1 PTMCS
6 LSRCLHELTSRQPV
20 EEFHQLVSLST
31 LHTLLTSQPD
41 GSDLTAGQR
50 PISGKQPA
58 VLIDLGDSLRWICG
72 PRTGW
77 LCGCDWRGLRLNLAA
92 RLRDFQASLFLPMP
106 LLPGD
111 GGASHCDKLDW
122 AAEQRGRKHRVA
134 TIIRYLRELQ
144 PAAGAQA
151 QQTWPRPAFSLWL
164 PPPGLV
170 TALRFCLRRLEV
182 PCQQSLDSRLAECAR
197 ISTNIGCRAIASDSP
212 LCWLLQPPN
221 RSLLLL
227 NSLSPAGG
235 RAFHGYQ
242 QLQMRQALLPRL
254 CGLLGLSADRLP
266 MLACLLTDRFL
277 PADCLQKLHLE
288 LAPEC
293 SSEPRQARLR
303 SVALAVAKIVAGFSS
318 PDAVDEA
325 LKLLEPHAASE
336 EERSGLRRQIEAGL
350 AFYGPCCSPA
360 TAQDPKSPPAPVD
373 ACIEGHK
380 FDPWLVSRAKEL
392 HLSGRLHPWVAQV
405 LHYREVRIELGFEDP
420 PQPEAAELDD
430 RLELT
435 VDLFAD
441 IRARAYLLLYDIR
454 RAEEDINCSAAAV
467 RETVCRQERGLTTST
482 VLMTT
487 ARFEKGLKQL
497 ELPLCAELWGRVG
510 QAGDGV
516 RTTAFLA
523 CMHGWRLADPLCA
536 QPLLDPAAVPPGLFL
551 PLSVLRC
558 LLLPPPCKPLL
569 QPFELHALLATLLLG
584 CDADAPEAPGLDANA
599 VAAAVIADA
608 SEPPPTLRGLQLAS
622 LFAAGLDTAVFV
634 SDACGR
640 VSPEVVNSVAAGF
653 LAFDGRRFQRLL
665 RLADHG
671 RAPPLLLCE
680 GSPERLDAFE
690 SALAALFRSLSP
702 VGGPCF
708 QKPRLCQPAKPGS
721 AQRPQPEMQRLSGPE
736 GRGGGRGR
744 GLRPLEMS
752 LPAPQPPPAVRCYP
766 AGQLRVAGH
775 PVSSW
780 DASRLS
786 CPPPPTSAAATAAV
800 ISAKKPTTQLIP
812 SGAEGNMNS
821 YGGAGFHSGPRKQ
834 RNKSAFRPLRLSDV
848 GPPRKSQQQQQ
859 RQQNPPAGPQTAP
872 LQDERLL
879 RLQQLLPGPPGS
891 PEDVEEKFIKAI
903 GRGLVIG

>member
-1 PTMCS
+1 LQPAMVDAGVSSRLRETRRLVLDEAARQRRHRRALEALEADNFQADPHADLRVSKLAPKFSDEASSFGPSRDALGGVAASADGKKSRKAKAAGGSGAVGTLGGRLRRNFAALLEEELARRAQLPGASASGSAATPYELAQVGPSRLPPRHFCAVCGLLGPHTCVVCGTRFCSASCYSTHQDTRCLNSPQPTMCS

-551 PLSVLRC
+551 PLS
-558 LLLPPPCKPLL
+558 
-569 QPFELHALLATLLLG
+569 
-584 CDADAPEAPGLDANA
+584 
-599 VAAAVIADA
+599 
-608 SEPPPTLRGLQLAS
+608 
-622 LFAAGLDTAVFV
+622 
-634 SDACGR
+634 
-640 VSPEVVNSVAAGF
+640 
-653 LAFDGRRFQRLL
+653 
-665 RLADHG
+665 
-671 RAPPLLLCE
+671 
-680 GSPERLDAFE
+680 
-690 SALAALFRSLSP
+690 
-702 VGGPCF
+702 
-708 QKPRLCQPAKPGS
+708 
-721 AQRPQPEMQRLSGPE
+721 
-736 GRGGGRGR
+736 
-744 GLRPLEMS
+744 
-752 LPAPQPPPAVRCYP
+752 
-766 AGQLRVAGH
+766 
-775 PVSSW
+775 
-780 DASRLS
+780 
-786 CPPPPTSAAATAAV
+786 
-800 ISAKKPTTQLIP
+800 
-812 SGAEGNMNS
+812 
-821 YGGAGFHSGPRKQ
+821 
-834 RNKSAFRPLRLSDV
+834 
-848 GPPRKSQQQQQ
+848 
-859 RQQNPPAGPQTAP
+859 
-872 LQDERLL
+872 
-879 RLQQLLPGPPGS
+879 
-891 PEDVEEKFIKAI
+891 
-903 GRGLVIG
+903 

>member
-1 PTMCS
+1 PAMVDAGVSSRLRETRRLVLDEAARQRRHRRALEALEADNFQADPHADLRVSKLAPKFSDEASSFGPSRDSLGGVAASADGEHFGPRLNLVLLAHPTWSSWPHLTWSSWPHLTWSSWPHLTWSSWPHLTWSSWPHPTWSCWSHLTWSCWPHLTWSSWPHLTWSSSWPHLTWSSWPHLTWSSWPHLTWSSHLLVLLTPPALPWCLSKKSRKAKAAGGSGAVGTLGGRLRRNFAALLEEELARRAQLPGAAASGSTATPYELAQVGPSRLPPRHFCAVCGLLGPHTCVVCGTRFCSASCYSTHQDTRCLKYSVSAPAEPCVRSPTAAPLYSNPQPTMCS

-31 LHTLLTSQPD
+31 LHTLLTSKPD

-50 PISGKQPA
+50 PINGKQPA

-122 AAEQRGRKHRVA
+122 AAEQRGRKQRVA

-164 PPPGLV
+164 PPPGLI

-197 ISTNIGCRAIASDSP
+197 ISANIGCRAIASDSP

-221 RSLLLL
+221 RSLLQL
-227 NSLSPAGG
+227 NSLGPAGG

-303 SVALAVAKIVAGFSS
+303 SVALAVAKVVAGFSS

-392 HLSGRLHPWVAQV
+392 HLSGQLHPWVAQV

-467 RETVCRQERGLTTST
+467 R
-482 VLMTT
+482 
-487 ARFEKGLKQL
+487 
-497 ELPLCAELWGRVG
+497 
-510 QAGDGV
+510 
-516 RTTAFLA
+516 
-523 CMHGWRLADPLCA
+523 
-536 QPLLDPAAVPPGLFL
+536 
-551 PLSVLRC
+551 
-558 LLLPPPCKPLL
+558 
-569 QPFELHALLATLLLG
+569 
-584 CDADAPEAPGLDANA
+584 
-599 VAAAVIADA
+599 
-608 SEPPPTLRGLQLAS
+608 
-622 LFAAGLDTAVFV
+622 
-634 SDACGR
+634 
-640 VSPEVVNSVAAGF
+640 
-653 LAFDGRRFQRLL
+653 
-665 RLADHG
+665 
-671 RAPPLLLCE
+671 
-680 GSPERLDAFE
+680 
-690 SALAALFRSLSP
+690 
-702 VGGPCF
+702 
-708 QKPRLCQPAKPGS
+708 
-721 AQRPQPEMQRLSGPE
+721 
-736 GRGGGRGR
+736 
-744 GLRPLEMS
+744 
-752 LPAPQPPPAVRCYP
+752 
-766 AGQLRVAGH
+766 
-775 PVSSW
+775 
-780 DASRLS
+780 
-786 CPPPPTSAAATAAV
+786 
-800 ISAKKPTTQLIP
+800 
-812 SGAEGNMNS
+812 
-821 YGGAGFHSGPRKQ
+821 
-834 RNKSAFRPLRLSDV
+834 
-848 GPPRKSQQQQQ
+848 
-859 RQQNPPAGPQTAP
+859 
-872 LQDERLL
+872 
-879 RLQQLLPGPPGS
+879 
-891 PEDVEEKFIKAI
+891 
-903 GRGLVIG
+903 

>member
-1 PTMCS
+1 LQPAMVDAGVSSRLRETRRLVLDEAARQRRHRRALEALEADNFQADPHADLRVSKLAPKFSDEASSFGPSRDALGGVAASADGKKSRKAKAAGGSGAVGTLGGRLRRNFAALLEEELARRAQLPGASASGSAATPYELAQVGPSRLPPRHFCAVCGLLGPHTCVVCGTRFCSASCYSTHQDTRCLNSPQPTMCS

-254 CGLLGLSADRLP
+254 
-266 MLACLLTDRFL
+266 
-277 PADCLQKLHLE
+277 
-288 LAPEC
+288 
-293 SSEPRQARLR
+293 
-303 SVALAVAKIVAGFSS
+303 
-318 PDAVDEA
+318 
-325 LKLLEPHAASE
+325 HAASE

-551 PLSVLRC
+551 PLS
-558 LLLPPPCKPLL
+558 
-569 QPFELHALLATLLLG
+569 
-584 CDADAPEAPGLDANA
+584 
-599 VAAAVIADA
+599 
-608 SEPPPTLRGLQLAS
+608 
-622 LFAAGLDTAVFV
+622 
-634 SDACGR
+634 
-640 VSPEVVNSVAAGF
+640 
-653 LAFDGRRFQRLL
+653 
-665 RLADHG
+665 
-671 RAPPLLLCE
+671 
-680 GSPERLDAFE
+680 
-690 SALAALFRSLSP
+690 
-702 VGGPCF
+702 
-708 QKPRLCQPAKPGS
+708 
-721 AQRPQPEMQRLSGPE
+721 
-736 GRGGGRGR
+736 
-744 GLRPLEMS
+744 
-752 LPAPQPPPAVRCYP
+752 
-766 AGQLRVAGH
+766 
-775 PVSSW
+775 
-780 DASRLS
+780 
-786 CPPPPTSAAATAAV
+786 
-800 ISAKKPTTQLIP
+800 
-812 SGAEGNMNS
+812 
-821 YGGAGFHSGPRKQ
+821 
-834 RNKSAFRPLRLSDV
+834 
-848 GPPRKSQQQQQ
+848 
-859 RQQNPPAGPQTAP
+859 
-872 LQDERLL
+872 
-879 RLQQLLPGPPGS
+879 
-891 PEDVEEKFIKAI
+891 
-903 GRGLVIG
+903 

>member
-1 PTMCS
+1 

-31 LHTLLTSQPD
+31 LHTLLTSKPD

-50 PISGKQPA
+50 PINGKQPA

-92 RLRDFQASLFLPMP
+92 RLRDFQARASSCPCRCCRGTAAPATATSSTGPPSSGGESSGWPRLSGTCASCSQLQVPRRSR
-106 LLPGD
+106 PG
-111 GGASHCDKLDW
+111 
-122 AAEQRGRKHRVA
+122 
-134 TIIRYLRELQ
+134 
-144 PAAGAQA
+144 
-151 QQTWPRPAFSLWL
+151 PRPAFSLWL
-164 PPPGLV
+164 PPPGLI

-197 ISTNIGCRAIASDSP
+197 ISANIGCRAIASDSP

-221 RSLLLL
+221 RSLLQL
-227 NSLSPAGG
+227 NSLGPAGG

-254 CGLLGLSADRLP
+254 PDCALLLWRWPRSSLPRSKRGGAQRPAQANRGRPGLLRA
-266 MLACLLTDRFL
+266 LL
-277 PADCLQKLHLE
+277 Q
-288 LAPEC
+288 
-293 SSEPRQARLR
+293 
-303 SVALAVAKIVAGFSS
+303 
-318 PDAVDEA
+318 
-325 LKLLEPHAASE
+325 
-336 EERSGLRRQIEAGL
+336 
-350 AFYGPCCSPA
+350 PA

-392 HLSGRLHPWVAQV
+392 HLSGQLHPWVAQV

-551 PLSVLRC
+551 PL
-558 LLLPPPCKPLL
+558 
-569 QPFELHALLATLLLG
+569 
-584 CDADAPEAPGLDANA
+584 
-599 VAAAVIADA
+599 
-608 SEPPPTLRGLQLAS
+608 
-622 LFAAGLDTAVFV
+622 
-634 SDACGR
+634 
-640 VSPEVVNSVAAGF
+640 
-653 LAFDGRRFQRLL
+653 
-665 RLADHG
+665 
-671 RAPPLLLCE
+671 
-680 GSPERLDAFE
+680 
-690 SALAALFRSLSP
+690 
-702 VGGPCF
+702 
-708 QKPRLCQPAKPGS
+708 
-721 AQRPQPEMQRLSGPE
+721 
-736 GRGGGRGR
+736 
-744 GLRPLEMS
+744 
-752 LPAPQPPPAVRCYP
+752 
-766 AGQLRVAGH
+766 
-775 PVSSW
+775 
-780 DASRLS
+780 
-786 CPPPPTSAAATAAV
+786 
-800 ISAKKPTTQLIP
+800 
-812 SGAEGNMNS
+812 
-821 YGGAGFHSGPRKQ
+821 
-834 RNKSAFRPLRLSDV
+834 
-848 GPPRKSQQQQQ
+848 
-859 RQQNPPAGPQTAP
+859 
-872 LQDERLL
+872 
-879 RLQQLLPGPPGS
+879 
-891 PEDVEEKFIKAI
+891 
-903 GRGLVIG
+903 